1 MPATQQDLRTILKE
15 FVQGRS
21 VDKNKVRQIILD
33 SWTRSSEKN
42 VDFRQEKTSVV
53 LDGADLESHKAR
65 YSRLLTVCTPIMEKI
80 CSFLKSGGFI
90 VSVFDT
96 SGILLKVIG
105 DPQVVEFSAMVNFVE
120 GACWAEDIAGTNAVG
135 TCLVRDEP
143 MQVFGREHYRRTLAH
158 CTCSAAPIHG
168 TDGKIIGG
176 LDITGPHDK
185 AHSHTLG
192 MVVTAVR
199 DIEAQLR
206 HIEIL
211 HSLELSDNYK
221 NTIIDS
227 ISEGL
232 LAVDEKGLVTHVNDT
247 AVLSVGGDKAKIVGR
262 YLWQLIP
269 AKKNKTLFNL
279 LKKGESVTDYELN
292 LFTDR
297 TKIGCLYTSRPIKI
311 AKKSVGTVMLFS
323 EVERARR
330 LVLRMSGGEARLR
343 FSDIIG
349 QDPRFLETIEVAKK
363 SAGSQSNMLILG
375 ESGSGKDILAQAIHN
390 ASSQCSGPFVAV
402 NCSSIPREL
411 IASEMF
417 GYAGGAFTDASR
429 GGRPGKFEL
438 ADGGTLFLDEIGEMP
453 LELQTLL
460 LRSLETRTITR
471 LGDNTSIPI
480 NVRII
485 AATNK
490 DLYAEV
496 FKKNFRRN
504 LFYRLNV
511 ITIHMPP
518 LRERKSDIV
527 PLANHFLARLSK
539 IMRKNHV
546 KRIDP
551 KVMCILSDYHWP
563 GNIRELQ
570 NVIERALN
578 VCTEPVICLDCL
590 PPELRNNNTSN
601 LGKPVDYY
609 ERVLIQTLMEK
620 NNKNISK
627 VAREIGLS
635 RATLYRKIVKYKA
648 LDPA

>member
-1 MPATQQDLRTILKE
+1 
-15 FVQGRS
+15 
-21 VDKNKVRQIILD
+21 
-33 SWTRSSEKN
+33 
-42 VDFRQEKTSVV
+42 
-53 LDGADLESHKAR
+53 
-65 YSRLLTVCTPIMEKI
+65 
-80 CSFLKSGGFI
+80 
-90 VSVFDT
+90 
-96 SGILLKVIG
+96 
-105 DPQVVEFSAMVNFVE
+105 
-120 GACWAEDIAGTNAVG
+120 
-135 TCLVRDEP
+135 
-143 MQVFGREHYRRTLAH
+143 
-158 CTCSAAPIHG
+158 
-168 TDGKIIGG
+168 
-176 LDITGPHDK
+176 
-185 AHSHTLG
+185 

-247 AVLSVGGDKAKIVGR
+247 AALSTGGHKAKMVGR

-279 LKKGESVTDYELN
+279 LKKRESVTDYELN
-292 LFTDR
+292 FFTNR

-311 AKKSVGTVMLFS
+311 EKKSVGTVMLFS
-323 EVERARR
+323 KVERARR
-330 LVLRMSGGEARLR
+330 LVLRMSGGEARFR

-390 ASSQCSGPFVAV
+390 ASSQRSGPFIAV
-402 NCSSIPREL
+402 NCCSIPREL

-429 GGRPGKFEL
+429 GGKPGKLEL

-471 LGDNTSIPI
+471 LGDNASIPI

-496 FKKNFRRN
+496 FKKNFRRD

-518 LRERKSDIV
+518 LRERKGDIV
-527 PLANHFLARLSK
+527 PLANHFLALLSK
-539 IMRKNHV
+539 TMRKNHV

-551 KVMCILSDYHWP
+551 KVMCIFSNHHWP

-578 VCTEPVICLDCL
+578 VCTESAICLDCL
-590 PPELRNNNTSN
+590 PPELRNNNTSR

-609 ERVLIQTLMEK
+609 ERELIQTLMDK
-620 NNKNISK
+620 NDKNISK
-627 VAREIGLS
+627 VAKEIGLS
-635 RATLYRKIVKYKA
+635 RTTLYRKIVKYN
-648 LDPA
+648 L